1 MLALNISFNFLID
14 NGIDMEAMELLGV
27 TQIEKLV
34 PLLGPQLKLIKK
46 WKAHVSIFSVAYTN
60 MSGSLPCVYCI
71 RSTVNQGNFGP
82 PKKRVLLDNFLIW
95 HAFLPIPCYNG

>member
-46 WKAHVSIFSVAYTN
+46 WKAHVRNSSLQILLCTTNSV
-60 MSGSLPCVYCI
+60 
-71 RSTVNQGNFGP
+71 
-82 PKKRVLLDNFLIW
+82 
-95 HAFLPIPCYNG
+95 YNKTS